1 MRSIR
6 RAVTILLSAALIFAA
21 GMLASSLRA
30 QQPPAFN
37 APANPTPF
45 YVITFVDITP
55 DNKNT
60 GVALLKQYVADT
72 SKAPGIQRVEA
83 LSQINRTNHFVL
95 YEIWQNEEAFQKH
108 EGAQITR
115 DFRTKMAP
123 LLGAPFDQR
132 THFKLEK

>member
-1 MRSIR
+1 MRSMR

-21 GMLASSLRA
+21 GMLANRLRA
-30 QQPPAFN
+30 QQQPTLT

-55 DNKNT
+55 DNKDA
-60 GVALLKQYVADT
+60 GVALLRQYVTDT
-72 SKAPGIQRVEA
+72 GKAPGIQRVEA

-95 YEIWQNEEAFQKH
+95 YEVWQNDAAFQKH
-108 EGAQITR
+108 EGAQVTR
-115 DFRTKMAP
+115 DFRGKMAP

-132 THFKLEK
+132 THFKL